1 MTVLLGAPAPPDGA
15 ARRGFAAPT
24 VLDALHALASV
35 VGAAAALELW
45 SRAAAA
51 AQVHGVDLPVD
62 EHVRVVEHLVRLAEA
77 PAARAAAV
85 SHLTR
90 LRAHRVL
97 SGADR

>member
-1 MTVLLGAPAPPDGA
+1 MTVLLTASAPPDGA

-24 VLDALHALASV
+24 VLDGLRSLAAV
-35 VGAAAALELW
+35 VGAAPALELW
-45 SRAAAA
+45 SRAS
-51 AQVHGVDLPVD
+51 AQAGVHGVELAVD
-62 EHVRVVEHLVRLAEA
+62 DHVRVAELLVQLADGA
-77 PAARAAAV
+77 PARAAAV